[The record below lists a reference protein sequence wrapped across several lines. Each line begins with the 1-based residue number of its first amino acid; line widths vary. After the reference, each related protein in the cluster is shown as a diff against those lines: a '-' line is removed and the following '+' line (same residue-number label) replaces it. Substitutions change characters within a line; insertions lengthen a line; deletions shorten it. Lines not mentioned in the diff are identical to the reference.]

1 MIATLAAVATGA
13 GRWALILALA
23 LLASLS
29 LNLWQW
35 ERARTAPLRIENRA
49 LGAAL
54 TTVQALATDAT
65 RDNKALL
72 VELDALVE
80 RGRTTRTVYRHAAA
94 QAPLPAQCAPGSA
107 RIQAVNQGLGPSEP
121 PQERVK

>member
-1 MIATLAAVATGA
+1 MIAALAAVATGA

-23 LLASLS
+23 LLARLS

-65 RDNKALL
+65 HDNKALL
-72 VELDALVE
+72 VELDTLIE
-80 RGRTTRTVYRHAAA
+80 RGRTTRTVYRQAATRS
-94 QAPLPAQCAPGSA
+94 PLPAQCVPGA
-107 RIQAVNQGLGPSEP
+107 ERIHAINQGLGPSEP
-121 PQERVK
+121 SQERVK

>member
-1 MIATLAAVATGA
+1 MIAAVAAFKAMA
-13 GRWALILALA
+13 GRWTLVLALA

-35 ERARTAPLRIENRA
+35 ERARTAPLRIENRT

-72 VELDALVE
+72 IELDALVE
-80 RGRTTRTVYRHAAA
+80 RGRATRTVYRHAAS
-94 QAPLPAQCAPGSA
+94 QAPLPTQCAPGAA

-121 PQERVK
+121 SQERVK

>member
-1 MIATLAAVATGA
+1 MIAALAAVATGA
-13 GRWALILALA
+13 GRWAVILALG

-35 ERARTAPLRIENRA
+35 ERARTAQLRIENRA

-72 VELDALVE
+72 AELDALIE
-80 RGRTTRTVYRHAAA
+80 RGRTTRAVYRHAAT
-94 QAPLPAQCAPGSA
+94 QAPLHAQCAPGA
-107 RIQAVNQGLGPSEP
+107 ERIQAVNQGLGPSESSP
-121 PQERVK
+121 ERVK

>member
-1 MIATLAAVATGA
+1 MIAALAAVATGA
-13 GRWALILALA
+13 GRWTLILALA

-35 ERARTAPLRIENRA
+35 QRARTAPLRIENRA

-72 VELDALVE
+72 VELDALIE
-80 RGRTTRTVYRHAAA
+80 RGRTTRTVYRHAATKS
-94 QAPLPAQCAPGSA
+94 PLPAQCAPGA
-107 RIQAVNQGLGPSEP
+107 ERIQAINQGLGPSESS
-121 PQERVK
+121 QERVK